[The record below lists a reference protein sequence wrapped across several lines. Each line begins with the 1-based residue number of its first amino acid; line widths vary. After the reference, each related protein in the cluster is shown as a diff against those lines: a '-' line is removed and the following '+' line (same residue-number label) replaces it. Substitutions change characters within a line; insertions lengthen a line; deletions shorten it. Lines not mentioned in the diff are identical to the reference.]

1 MAKTSTK
8 RMDGGQYVCAQ
19 CDQKF
24 SSIAELRDH
33 EKLCRNSS
41 AHLETKGGDGIPAVS
56 G

>member
-1 MAKTSTK
+1 MAKTNTK

-19 CDQKF
+19 CDQRF

-41 AHLETKGGDGIPAVS
+41 APLGTKGADGLPAAS